1 MAKILLIDDDV
12 DFVEVN
18 KALLESSNH
27 QVVYAHNGDDGKRLA
42 VAEKP
47 DVVILDVMMTTRT
60 EGFHVARD
68 LRANPATRNI
78 PIVMLTAVNQE
89 VPWKFGPD
97 EVWLPVDEFM
107 EKPVRPD
114 ALLAAVK
121 KATEK

>member
-27 QVVYAHNGDDGKRLA
+27 EVICAHNGEEGKKLA
-42 VAEKP
+42 HSQKP
-47 DVVILDVMMTTRT
+47 DVVILDVMMATRT

-68 LRANPATRNI
+68 LRSDAATAGI
-78 PIVMLTAVNQE
+78 PIIMLTAINQE

-97 EVWLPVDEFM
+97 DVWLPVDEFI

-114 ALLAAVK
+114 VLLAAVK
-121 KATEK
+121 KAAE